1 MDEKYGVGYR
11 FQQFDQIR
19 RNWASFMAVGILLII
34 LGSAAI
40 GFSVF
45 TTLFSIFILG
55 SLLTSTGILQI
66 VQSFWARKWSGLF
79 LSAALGILYLVTG
92 VICFARP
99 AASAMALTL
108 LIAAFSLING
118 LVKMFNATLLRFSQS
133 GWVFLNGLITFI
145 LGILILADW
154 PVSGLWVI
162 GLFVGI
168 DILLLGWT
176 WVLLALSAKEN
187 EP

>member
-1 MDEKYGVGYR
+1 MDEKYGLGYR
-11 FQQFDQIR
+11 FQEFDQIR
-19 RNWASFMAVGILLII
+19 RNWTGFLAIGILLII
-34 LGSAAI
+34 IGSAAI

-55 SLLTSTGILQI
+55 AFLASAGILQI
-66 VQSFWARKWSGLF
+66 IQSFWARKWSGLF

-99 AASAMALTL
+99 TSSAIALTL
-108 LIAAFSLING
+108 LIAAFCLISG
-118 LVKMFNATLLRFSQS
+118 LVKMFNAIVLRFSQW
-133 GWVFLNGLITFI
+133 GWVFFNGLITFI
-145 LGILILADW
+145 LGILILSDW

-176 WVLLALSAKEN
+176 WVLLALSAKKSES
-187 EP
+187 